1 MRLSYIVNALS
12 LIMMY
17 IGLVLLAPVVVA
29 IISHDYNSVFPFI
42 SAAIISAG
50 IGYLMRKIVPASA
63 RLENLN
69 DIKKS
74 EGLFIVALSW
84 VIFALVSAI
93 PYPFYDLSIID
104 SIFEATSGITT
115 TGATILT
122 HYDYPKA
129 FFFWRSLTQWI
140 GGMGIIVMFIAVLPQ
155 FAVAG
160 RQMFFAEAPGPTEDK
175 FTPRV
180 RNTASI
186 LWKLYLGLTVI
197 LFISLMLVGMAPFD
211 AICNALSTISAGGFS
226 PNEHSIMGYNIPAA
240 TVLIGCFMLLAGT
253 SFNLQFKALQQK
265 NPFALF
271 KDEGCRLY
279 FSIIF
284 IFTIIVAFLVLPQQG
299 YSIVDS
305 VRHAFFQVVSVM
317 TSSGFASVDYTH
329 WAYSAQVFLLIA
341 MILSSCSSSA
351 GGGIKLTRLLLVFK
365 ILKNEIEKILHPN
378 AVIPVKHNDKT
389 VAPDVL
395 RQVVIFLFQYI
406 LIICTTA
413 VVITLIEHNH
423 TLGLSSAIT
432 SLGNIGPGFGQI
444 GPMSSF
450 EPLHSSTKFILIFN
464 MLVGRLELIPFIA
477 MLNPEFWNIK
487 SE

>member
-1 MRLSYIVNALS
+1 
-12 LIMMY
+12 
-17 IGLVLLAPVVVA
+17 
-29 IISHDYNSVFPFI
+29 
-42 SAAIISAG
+42 
-50 IGYLMRKIVPASA
+50 
-63 RLENLN
+63 
-69 DIKKS
+69 
-74 EGLFIVALSW
+74 
-84 VIFALVSAI
+84 
-93 PYPFYDLSIID
+93 
-104 SIFEATSGITT
+104 
-115 TGATILT
+115 
-122 HYDYPKA
+122 
-129 FFFWRSLTQWI
+129 
-140 GGMGIIVMFIAVLPQ
+140 
-155 FAVAG
+155 
-160 RQMFFAEAPGPTEDK
+160 MFFAEAPGPTEDK

-271 KDEGCRLY
+271 KDEEFRLY